1 MGKGDRRTRRGKQV
15 RGTFG
20 KSRSREA
27 IKARLARKAVNAK
40 ANEAKTAEASKR
52 KAS

>member
-1 MGKGDRRTRRGKQV
+1 MGKGDMRTSRGKRV

-27 IKARLARKAVNAK
+27 IKARLARKAANAK
-40 ANEAKTAEASKR
+40 ANAEKMAAASKP
-52 KAS
+52 KG